1 MALCYKDP
9 YNYIGSSRITSLSQD
24 PSLCHVCK
32 VPFDIEGDVLTGSGD
47 QDVDII
53 GGDSIHQSEGGRRT
67 YFWRSLTGAG
77 NRSQGAPDHTED
89 HIPRCSHGPRTN
101 SVYHFPKVFILLE
114 QTDFS
119 RGLISMNVKAVLSQ
133 S

>member
-53 GGDSIHQSEGGRRT
+53 GGDSILPTRVRAAGGHISGVASWGQATGVRVPLITLRIT
-67 YFWRSLTGAG
+67 FPGVHMARGLT
-77 NRSQGAPDHTED
+77 
-89 HIPRCSHGPRTN
+89 
-101 SVYHFPKVFILLE
+101 VFIIFLRSSFCLNRL
-114 QTDFS
+114 TS
-119 RGLISMNVKAVLSQ
+119 AGG
-133 S
+133 